1 VTEALRSIVIV
12 NDWREEY
19 HRKLIA
25 GEEAARLIQSG
36 DTVSFTLGRETSTVG
51 RALADRRK
59 DLQKVKILVPFPG
72 FDFGW
77 YDSG

>member
-1 VTEALRSIVIV
+1 M